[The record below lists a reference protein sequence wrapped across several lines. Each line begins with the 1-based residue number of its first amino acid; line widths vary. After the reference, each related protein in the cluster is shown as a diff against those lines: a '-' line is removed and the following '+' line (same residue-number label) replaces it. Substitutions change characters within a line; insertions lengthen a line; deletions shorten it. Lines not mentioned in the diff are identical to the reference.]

1 VNTTR
6 NLTFAIALALTVGSA
21 WPVQTL
27 AQDRAPAISAA
38 EVEAL
43 KTQLA
48 LLQERLAALE
58 AAQQGQAQ
66 QVAAAT
72 QAAAEQVAANAEQQ
86 EAIDRTTDA
95 LAQTRAGIGDWVG
108 RFEWRGDLRYRNET
122 IDQEFALATRHR
134 DRIRARV
141 GFIAK
146 VNDTVRVE
154 VRATTTEGFD
164 ARSANQTLSNANARK
179 ALDLDLGY
187 VEWNPGAGWRLTAGK
202 MRFPW
207 VRSTGYLWDNDVNPE
222 GIAAN
227 WQQGS
232 TGFFG
237 GIYYLHL
244 GERSTQADS
253 NVLAAQA
260 GWRGDVADGW
270 RATLS
275 ASYFDHGAVEG
286 YNAFF
291 DGNAANA
298 YGNTVVSSPALC
310 RRGITT
316 CLANDYNV
324 VYAAGE
330 VVTQVA
336 ERPLLLFADVARNTA
351 ADYRSPSSNPAA
363 NAPGGLD
370 TAYVVGFN
378 YGRASAPGSWEV
390 GYMWQKVEKDAV
402 YGQWLDSNFGAGNTD
417 NEGGTLRIAY
427 MFGRNWRL
435 NATYIMSETNVGV
448 PVQVTV
454 PTTRIVSNREY
465 QRLMLDLN
473 MIF

>member
-1 VNTTR
+1 MNGR
-6 NLTFAIALALTVGSA
+6 LPSCLFAILVAAGA
-21 WPVQTL
+21 NWPVESL
-27 AQDRAPAISAA
+27 AQDRPAAVSAA
-38 EVEAL
+38 ELDAL
-43 KTQLA
+43 RAQLA

-66 QVAAAT
+66 QVASAT
-72 QAAAEQVAANAEQQ
+72 RIATEQAAANAEQQ
-86 EAIDRTTDA
+86 LSIDRTTDV
-95 LAQTRAGIGDWVG
+95 LAQTRAGLGDWVG

-122 IDQEFALATRHR
+122 IDQDFSLSTRHR

-164 ARSANQTLSNANARK
+164 ARSANQTLTNANARK

-187 VEWNPGAGWRLTAGK
+187 VEWNPGAGWRLMAGK
-202 MRFPW
+202 MRYPW
-207 VRSTGYLWDNDVNPE
+207 VRSTSYFWDNDVNPE
-222 GIAAN
+222 GLAAN

-232 TGFFG
+232 SGFFG
-237 GIYYLHL
+237 GLYYLHL

-253 NVLAAQA
+253 NVLAAQV
-260 GWRGDVADGW
+260 GWRGDVAPGW
-270 RATLS
+270 RTTLS

-291 DGNAANA
+291 DGNPANA
-298 YGNTVVSSPALC
+298 YGNTTTTNPAVC
-310 RRGITT
+310 RRGIAT
-316 CLANDYNV
+316 CLANDFNV
-324 VYAAGE
+324 AYASAELG
-330 VVTQVA
+330 TQVA
-336 ERPLLLFADVARNTA
+336 DRPLTLFADFARNTA
-351 ADYRSPSSNPAA
+351 AGFRSASSNPVA

-370 TAYVVGFN
+370 TAYSVGFN
-378 YGRASAPGSWEV
+378 YGRASAPRSWEV
-390 GYMWQKVEKDAV
+390 GYMWQKVEKDAIF
-402 YGQWLDSNFGAGNTD
+402 GQWLDSNFGAGNTD
-417 NEGGTLRIAY
+417 NEGGTLRVAY
-427 MFGRNWRL
+427 MFARNWRL
-435 NATYIMSETNVGV
+435 NATYIMSDTNVGV

-454 PTTRIVSNREY
+454 PTTRIVSNRDY

>member
-1 VNTTR
+1 MNTRT
-6 NLTFAIALALTVGSA
+6 LSFAIAAALTFGPIWSA
-21 WPVQTL
+21 DSL
-27 AQDRAPAISAA
+27 AQTRAPAVSAA
-38 EVEAL
+38 DVEAL
-43 KTQLA
+43 KAQLA

-72 QAAAEQVAANAEQQ
+72 QATVEQAAANSEQQ

-122 IDQEFALATRHR
+122 IDQEFALDTRHR
-134 DRIRARV
+134 DRLRARV
-141 GFIAK
+141 GFVAK

-164 ARSANQTLSNANARK
+164 ARSANQTLTNANARK

-202 MRFPW
+202 MRYPW
-207 VRSTGYLWDNDVNPE
+207 VRSTGYFWDNDVNPE

-227 WQQGS
+227 WQQGTS
-232 TGFFG
+232 GFFG
-237 GIYYLHL
+237 GLYYLHL
-244 GERSTQADS
+244 AERSTQADS
-253 NVLAAQA
+253 NVLAAQV
-260 GWRGDVADGW
+260 GWRGEVANGW
-270 RATLS
+270 RTTLS
-275 ASYFDHGAVEG
+275 ASYFDHGTVEG
-286 YNAFF
+286 YNPFL

-298 YGNTVVSSPALC
+298 YGNTTTTNPALC
-310 RRGITT
+310 RRGIAT
-316 CLANDYNV
+316 CLANDFDV
-324 VYAAGE
+324 VYASGE
-330 VVTQVA
+330 LITQLA
-336 ERPLLLFADVARNTA
+336 DRPLTLFVDYARNTA
-351 ADYRSPSSNPAA
+351 ADFRSPSNNPAT

-378 YGRASAPGSWEV
+378 YGRASAPRSWEI
-390 GYMWQKVEKDAV
+390 GYMWQKVEKDAIF
-402 YGQWLDSNFGAGNTD
+402 GQWVDSNFGAGTTD
-417 NEGGTLRIAY
+417 NEGGTLRFAY

-435 NATYIMSETNVGV
+435 NATYIMSETNLGV

-454 PTTRIVSNREY
+454 PTTRIVSNRDY